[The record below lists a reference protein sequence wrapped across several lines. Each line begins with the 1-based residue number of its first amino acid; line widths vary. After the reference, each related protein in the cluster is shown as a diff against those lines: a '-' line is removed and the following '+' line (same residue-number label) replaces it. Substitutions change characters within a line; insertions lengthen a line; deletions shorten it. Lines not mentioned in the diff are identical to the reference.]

1 MAFGVLISNNVG
13 SRKSVPVF
21 DSRKPD
27 NDMPQLLTT
36 VVTVAGISG
45 NQAIPDLAGAK
56 PLKEFS
62 LGVYPANASGNMPD
76 VYTADGRVY
85 WDYATTV
92 NPTAVRIA
100 VFT

>member
-27 NDMPQLLTT
+27 NAMPQSLLTIT
-36 VVTVAGISG
+36 TVAGVSG
-45 NQAIPDLAGAK
+45 NQAIPALPGAK
-56 PLKEFS
+56 VPKEFC
-62 LGVYPANASGNMPD
+62 LGVYPASSTGDMPD
-76 VYTADGRVY
+76 VYIESGRVY
-85 WDYATTV
+85 WDYVSSIT
-92 NPTAVRIA
+92 PTAVRIA